1 MIQLKLHSII
11 YLILIK
17 GNNIILLNYIKK
29 RFSAQIVDSEPNDK
43 DDNDKCTICMVNNNT
58 IIITNCGHK
67 LCDNCALNIRKK
79 SQKNY
84 GEIPVCPYC
93 RAQMIEFTREGNEF
107 KDLLPYSK

>member
-17 GNNIILLNYIKK
+17 G
-29 RFSAQIVDSEPNDK
+29 FSAQIVDSEPNDK